1 MIAATPDALYTADY
15 VLTQNASR
23 DVICQGALAVA
34 GDSILCIGHTD
45 MLVALYPDVRRVD
58 LGRAVIMPGL
68 INAHTHISMSLLRG
82 FSDDKAL
89 RDWLEKDIFPQEA
102 KLTPELV
109 ELGALF
115 SLAEMIRTGT
125 TAFYDMYMFEDR
137 VYHAT
142 DQLGLRAVLGE
153 STTKFFPTLVAPN
166 KDAYFDL
173 VRRYGKE
180 WADHPRI
187 RQAVVPHAPYT
198 TTSELLRECRDLA
211 DETGSLFGMHL
222 AETPWETEQC
232 IAEHGLRPVAYCAK
246 LGLLRPDATF
256 FHLVDVNEQD
266 RRMLADGHC
275 AGVHNA
281 ASNMKLASGVCPV
294 SALRRAG
301 VPMGLGTDGPASNN
315 AQNMLREM
323 YVASLLQKIHT
334 LTPTAAPAQEIL
346 DLATLG
352 GAAALHAPY
361 IGSLEPGMKA
371 DFIALD
377 LSFPNMQPVH
387 HIVSQVVYAATG
399 AEVCLSVVD
408 GRELYRDG
416 KFRTCDYSALLEE
429 MQKALAWTR
438 HS

>member
-1 MIAATPDALYTADY
+1 
-15 VLTQNASR
+15 
-23 DVICQGALAVA
+23 
-34 GDSILCIGHTD
+34 
-45 MLVALYPDVRRVD
+45 
-58 LGRAVIMPGL
+58 
-68 INAHTHISMSLLRG
+68 
-82 FSDDKAL
+82 
-89 RDWLEKDIFPQEA
+89 
-102 KLTPELV
+102 
-109 ELGALF
+109 
-115 SLAEMIRTGT
+115 
-125 TAFYDMYMFEDR
+125 
-137 VYHAT
+137 
-142 DQLGLRAVLGE
+142 
-153 STTKFFPTLVAPN
+153 
-166 KDAYFDL
+166 
-173 VRRYGKE
+173 
-180 WADHPRI
+180 
-187 RQAVVPHAPYT
+187 
-198 TTSELLRECRDLA
+198 
-211 DETGSLFGMHL
+211 
-222 AETPWETEQC
+222 
-232 IAEHGLRPVAYCAK
+232 
-246 LGLLRPDATF
+246 
-256 FHLVDVNEQD
+256 
-266 RRMLADGHC
+266 
-275 AGVHNA
+275 
-281 ASNMKLASGVCPV
+281 
-294 SALRRAG
+294 
-301 VPMGLGTDGPASNN
+301 MGLGTDGPASNN